1 MTFKAVIAALALLPG
16 FTGAPSHALLTWH
29 FTAQRVD
36 APSTVGF
43 ESHREFVCRTAACT
57 RNPDKRGADAARAS
71 MPEPETLVL
80 FGLGLLLFGLRRRRQ
95 ARSTRSTLED
105 RLRKRGAR

>member
-57 RNPDKRGADAARAS
+57 RNPDKRGA
-71 MPEPETLVL
+71 EPETLVL